1 MVGKFYYPVLN
12 FPVTFAYLVGESR
25 LIRRDFLI
33 IASYLLTYLLT
44 YLLMKFLLINIYGSC
59 KLIFY

>member
-44 YLLMKFLLINIYGSC
+44 Y
-59 KLIFY
+59 